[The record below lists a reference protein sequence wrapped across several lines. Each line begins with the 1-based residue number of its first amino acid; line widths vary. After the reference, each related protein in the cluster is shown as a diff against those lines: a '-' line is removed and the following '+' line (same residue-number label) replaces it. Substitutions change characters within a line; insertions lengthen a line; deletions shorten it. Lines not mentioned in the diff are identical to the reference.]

1 MSLSVRRSVVNDRH
15 VLSVEGSLDLATLP
29 RFGDALARLLTESHS
44 SVCVVDLDGAA
55 TVDDAAFGLLLGA
68 AGRARNEGGDLA
80 VVCTDAR
87 LCRRLADTGFDK
99 AVRVVS
105 SISAA

>member
-15 VLSVEGSLDLATLP
+15 VLSAEGSLDLATLP
-29 RFGDALARLLTESHS
+29 RFGDALARLVSDTVG
-44 SVCVVDLDGAA
+44 SVCVVDLDGAG
-55 TVDDAAFGLLLGA
+55 TVDDAALGLLLGA
-68 AGRARNEGGDLA
+68 AGRSRNDGGDLA
-80 VVCTDAR
+80 VVCTDAH
-87 LCRRLADTGFDK
+87 LCRRLADTGFDR